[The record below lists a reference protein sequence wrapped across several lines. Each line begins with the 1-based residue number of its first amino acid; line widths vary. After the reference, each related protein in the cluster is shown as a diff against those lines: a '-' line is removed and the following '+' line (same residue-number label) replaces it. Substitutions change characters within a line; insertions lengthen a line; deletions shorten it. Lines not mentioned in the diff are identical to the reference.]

1 MGTVTAATL
10 DGLTFC
16 ANIVSMSN
24 DRLDV
29 ILAAAY
35 ECFTRHGVR
44 RTTMDDIAAAAGIS
58 RPAVYQY
65 VRNKDD
71 AYRRLA
77 ERLFAGSLADA
88 RQAAGAPGADLAQRL
103 HDVLAA
109 KLELTLRLHRESPH
123 AAELLDTST
132 RLTGGLAEAY
142 TRELTDVV
150 AGALADAAGPRA
162 RAVADVL
169 VALTRGLEAD
179 LTDPDLPRRRLRD
192 GVALVVAG
200 LSHPGAP
207 S

>member
-1 MGTVTAATL
+1 
-10 DGLTFC
+10 
-16 ANIVSMSN
+16 MSTE
-24 DRLDV
+24 RLET

-44 RTTMDDIAAAAGIS
+44 RTTMDDIATTAGMS

-77 ERLFAGSLADA
+77 ERLFADSLAQA
-88 RQAAGAPGADLAQRL
+88 RSAATAPGADLEQRL

-109 KLELTLRLHRESPH
+109 KLDLTLKLHRESRH

-132 RLTGGLAEAY
+132 RLTGDLAEAY
-142 TRELTDVV
+142 TGELTDVV

-169 VALTRGLEAD
+169 VALTRCLEAD
-179 LTDPDLPRRRLRD
+179 LTDPDRPRRRLRD

-200 LSHPGAP
+200 LAHPGTAA
-207 S
+207 

>member
-1 MGTVTAATL
+1 
-10 DGLTFC
+10 
-16 ANIVSMSN
+16 MSSE
-24 DRLDV
+24 RLDV

-35 ECFTRHGVR
+35 ECFTRHGLR
-44 RTTMDDIAAAAGIS
+44 RTTMDDIAAAAGMS

-132 RLTGGLAEAY
+132 RLTGDLAEAY

-200 LSHPGAP
+200 LANHPGAP

>member
-1 MGTVTAATL
+1 ML
-10 DGLTFC
+10 
-16 ANIVSMSN
+16 VSMSA
-24 DRLDV
+24 DRLEM
-29 ILAAAY
+29 ILTAAY
-35 ECFTRHGVR
+35 ECFTRHGMR
-44 RTTMDDIAAAAGIS
+44 RTTMDDIAAAAGMS

-71 AYRRLA
+71 AFRRLA
-77 ERLFAGSLADA
+77 ERLFDGSLAAA
-88 RQAAGAPGADLAQRL
+88 RQAAAAPGADLAHRL

-109 KLELTLRLHRESPH
+109 KLELTLRLHRESAH
-123 AAELLDTST
+123 ATELLDTST
-132 RLTGGLAEAY
+132 KLTGDLVEAY

-150 AGALADAAGPRA
+150 AGALAEAAGPRA

-200 LSHPGAP
+200 LPSPPGDPA
-207 S
+207 

>member
-1 MGTVTAATL
+1 
-10 DGLTFC
+10 
-16 ANIVSMSN
+16 MSN
-24 DRLDV
+24 DRLAA

-44 RTTMDDIAAAAGIS
+44 RTTMDDIAATAGMS

-77 ERLFAGSLADA
+77 ERLFADSLAQARRAATAPDA
-88 RQAAGAPGADLAQRL
+88 ELRQRL

-109 KLELTLRLHRESPH
+109 KLELTLRLHRESRH

-132 RLTGGLAEAY
+132 RLTGDLAEAY

-179 LTDPDLPRRRLRD
+179 LTDPDLPRRRLRE
-192 GVALVVAG
+192 GVALLVAG
-200 LSHPGAP
+200 LDHPGAP
-207 S
+207 A

>member
-1 MGTVTAATL
+1 
-10 DGLTFC
+10 
-16 ANIVSMSN
+16 MSN
-24 DRLDV
+24 ERLEK

-44 RTTMDDIAAAAGIS
+44 RTTMDDIAAAAGMS

-88 RQAAGAPGADLAQRL
+88 RQAAAAPGADLAQRL
-103 HDVLAA
+103 HDALAA
-109 KLELTLRLHRESPH
+109 KLELTLRLHRESRH

-132 RLTGGLAEAY
+132 RLTGDLAEAY

-150 AGALADAAGPRA
+150 AGTLADSAGPRA
-162 RAVADVL
+162 RAAADVL

-200 LSHPGAP
+200 LATHPGAP

>member
-1 MGTVTAATL
+1 
-10 DGLTFC
+10 
-16 ANIVSMSN
+16 MSN
-24 DRLDV
+24 ERLDA

-44 RTTMDDIAAAAGIS
+44 RTTMDDIAATAGMS

-77 ERLFAGSLADA
+77 ERLFAGSLAQA
-88 RQAAGAPGADLAQRL
+88 RATAADPAASIEQRL
-103 HDVLAA
+103 HAVLGA
-109 KLELTLRLHRESPH
+109 KLDLTLKLHRESRH

-132 RLTGGLAEAY
+132 KLTGDLVEAY

-179 LTDPDLPRRRLRD
+179 LTDPDLPRQRLRD

>member
-1 MGTVTAATL
+1 
-10 DGLTFC
+10 
-16 ANIVSMSN
+16 MSN
-24 DRLDV
+24 ERLDT
-29 ILAAAY
+29 ILTAAY

-44 RTTMDDIAAAAGIS
+44 RTTMDDIAATAGMS

-77 ERLFAGSLADA
+77 ERLFAGSLAEA
-88 RQAAGAPGADLAQRL
+88 RAAAAEPTGSTQQRL
-103 HDVLAA
+103 HAVLAA
-109 KLELTLRLHRESPH
+109 KLDLTLRLHRDSRH

-132 RLTGGLAEAY
+132 RLTGDLAEAY

-162 RAVADVL
+162 GAVADVL

-179 LTDPDLPRRRLRD
+179 LTDPDLPRQRLRD

-200 LSHPGAP
+200 LTHPGDPA
-207 S
+207 

>member
-1 MGTVTAATL
+1 
-10 DGLTFC
+10 
-16 ANIVSMSN
+16 MSN
-24 DRLDV
+24 DRLET
-29 ILAAAY
+29 ILTAAY
-35 ECFTRHGVR
+35 ECFTRHGMR
-44 RTTMDDIAAAAGIS
+44 RTTMDDIAAAAGMS

-77 ERLFAGSLADA
+77 ERLFDGSLAQA
-88 RQAAGAPGADLAQRL
+88 RRAAATPGADLARRL

-109 KLELTLRLHRESPH
+109 KLELTLRLHRESRH
-123 AAELLDTST
+123 ATELLDTST
-132 RLTGGLAEAY
+132 KLTGDLVEAY

-192 GVALVVAG
+192 GVALIVAG
-200 LSHPGAP
+200 LPPHPGDPA
-207 S
+207 

>member
-1 MGTVTAATL
+1 
-10 DGLTFC
+10 
-16 ANIVSMSN
+16 MSN
-24 DRLDV
+24 DRLET
-29 ILAAAY
+29 ILTAAY
-35 ECFTRHGVR
+35 ECFTRHGMR
-44 RTTMDDIAAAAGIS
+44 RTTMDDIAAAAGMS

-77 ERLFAGSLADA
+77 ERLFADSLDRARRVADAPGGDLAD
-88 RQAAGAPGADLAQRL
+88 RV

-109 KLELTLRLHRESPH
+109 KLELTLTLHRESRH
-123 AAELLDTST
+123 ATELLDASGK
-132 RLTGGLAEAY
+132 LTGDLVDAY
-142 TRELTDVV
+142 TAELTDLV
-150 AGALADAAGPRA
+150 AATLADAAGPRA

-200 LSHPGAP
+200 LPRPQGDHR
-207 S
+207 